1 MKQSRVESLSKSTDT
16 DCLFFATCESPGVNC
31 YFYISVSDRE
41 RRVGY
46 ALGMDSLGQ
55 ECVNPP
61 G

>member
-1 MKQSRVESLSKSTDT
+1 MFRYEINLLQTAYIQV
-16 DCLFFATCESPGVNC
+16 LFLNC